1 MWIDYLTWWQNPFC
15 LIKDFKTSLKKTE
28 AVLNDVL
35 PASQSAATSA
45 ALTPQRTSNNSDVDK
60 AVKEALSHHENR
72 CSLVISGIED
82 SKSQAHDA
90 CFVTDLFSY
99 LGEKDIAVIDCFR
112 LVSFLLLAPDPH
124 LNHVCSR
131 SFLLIQTTDLLFWR
145 KQSCWKTLITS
156 SIFLCV
162 QVTPL
167 LNVNALKNF
176 TTSLRAS
183 KRRQELITL

>member
-1 MWIDYLTWWQNPFC
+1 M
-15 LIKDFKTSLKKTE
+15 KKTE

-112 LVSFLLLAPDPH
+112 LVRLPFA
-124 LNHVCSR
+124 
-131 SFLLIQTTDLLFWR
+131 
-145 KQSCWKTLITS
+145 S
-156 SIFLCV
+156 SG
-162 QVTPL
+162 
-167 LNVNALKNF
+167 
-176 TTSLRAS
+176 SAS
-183 KRRQELITL
+183 KPRLLKVLFANSNHRSTILKRAKLLKDTDNFKHIFVRPRYTLAERKRIK